1 MREQRTARLLLERA
15 EAPIVLVAALAVRAV
30 GILAHDWEPRWPWR
44 PDGRDSVRSG
54 DRDVE
59 HGHDRTPKIN
69 RGLIRGLT
77 SGWIDELDVQRQ
89 RHCHANEPIFHQVR
103 EVARV
108 VPVHTKIVG

>member
-30 GILAHDWEPRWPWR
+30 GILAHNWDPRCAWR

-54 DRDVE
+54 DGDIE

-69 RGLIRGLT
+69 RGLIRGLAG
-77 SGWIDELDVQRQ
+77 SWIYEFDVQRQ
-89 RHCHANEPIFHQVR
+89 RHRHANESAFHQVR
-103 EVARV
+103 EVAR
-108 VPVHTKIVG
+108 